1 MYIYNNIQY
10 NNSYVISYY
19 FDSIKSDASG
29 KFINATRKAAE
40 ENGVVDSDNL
50 RINTMTA
57 LAYSSINLITN
68 V

>member
-19 FDSIKSDASG
+19 FDSINSDVSD
-29 KFINATRKAAE
+29 KFLNATRKKAE

-57 LAYSSINLITN
+57 LAYSSIYLITN